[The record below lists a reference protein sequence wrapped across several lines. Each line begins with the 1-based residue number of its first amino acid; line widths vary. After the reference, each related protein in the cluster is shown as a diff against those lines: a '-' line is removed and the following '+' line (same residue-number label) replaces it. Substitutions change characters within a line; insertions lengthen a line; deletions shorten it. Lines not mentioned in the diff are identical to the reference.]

1 MIRRGRWTM
10 LGALLG
16 LGILVSLLADHPAAG
31 QGGSVQEKLDQ
42 LSRLTGTERQRY
54 LEEQAFKEGKV
65 VMYSSDHP
73 ELVRAWNA
81 EFKKKYPQIDAQ
93 FIRMNTRDSL
103 QRAVNESRA
112 GRPVTDLLHPPA
124 SELAILQQ
132 SDLVARYVSPE
143 AADFGPDFKD
153 PDGMWSVHW
162 YSPAVLGFNTNLVQ
176 RADVPMRIEDLADP
190 KYRGKLGRVSAGGRW
205 VAGILKA
212 KGEAAGMDIVRRIAQ
227 LEPRVYDSSNAL
239 GNALA
244 SGQIALAFD
253 LHVTVAG
260 PLKGQGAPVD
270 YVVAEPVLI
279 LPVYQIIMKDAPHP
293 FAAALAYDW
302 MLSKQ
307 GQAVYKPLDQIGP
320 RKDTEYPYAD
330 VMRGAKTVVSLS
342 VGLLAD
348 PSRYNKIFEDLYIRK

>member
-1 MIRRGRWTM
+1 MTLRRRWTM
-10 LGALLG
+10 LGALAG
-16 LGILVSLLADHPAAG
+16 LAVLVSLLAGYPVAG
-31 QGGSVQEKLDQ
+31 QGGTVQEKLDR
-42 LSRLTGTERQRY
+42 LSRLTGAERQRY
-54 LEEQAFKEGKV
+54 LEEEAFKEGKV

-93 FIRMNTRDSL
+93 FIRMNTRDAL

-124 SELAILQQ
+124 SELAVLQQ
-132 SDLVARYVSPE
+132 ADLVARYVSPE
-143 AADFGPDFKD
+143 AADFGPDFRD
-153 PDGMWSVHW
+153 ADGMWTVHW
-162 YSPAVLGFNTNLVQ
+162 FAPAVVGFNTTLVQ
-176 RADVPMRIEDLADP
+176 RADVPIRIEDLGAP
-190 KYRGKLGRVSAGGRW
+190 KFTGKLGRVSAGGRW

-212 KGEAAGMDIVRRIAQ
+212 KGEAAVMDIVRRLAQ
-227 LEPRVYDSSNAL
+227 QEPRIYDSSNAL

-244 SGQIALAFD
+244 SGQIAIAFD

-260 PLKGQGAPVD
+260 PLKTQGAPVD
-270 YVVAEPVLI
+270 YVIAEPMLI
-279 LPVYQIIMKDAPHP
+279 LPVYQVVMKDAPHP

-307 GQAVYKPLDQIGP
+307 GQALYKPLDQIGP
-320 RKDTEYPYAD
+320 RKDTEYPFAD
-330 VMRGAKTVVSLS
+330 VMRGAKTVVNLS